1 MTSPIATTPAAASA
15 ISSVTAPS
23 ITGATGI
30 GSGLAR
36 GQSKENLEEAGKQ
49 FESIFTGMMLKSMRQ
64 AKLSDPLFDS
74 KAIDT
79 FSDMQDKQISQS
91 MAEHTPLGIG
101 KAMTDFLS
109 KSQSDLNGSA
119 ADPPA

>member
-1 MTSPIATTPAAASA
+1 MTQSA
-15 ISSVTAPS
+15 GS

-30 GSGLAR
+30 GLGLDR
-36 GQSKENLEEAGKQ
+36 GQSKENLEKAGQQ
-49 FESIFTGMMLKSMRQ
+49 FESIFTGMMLKAARQ
-64 AKLSDPLFDS
+64 AKLSDSLFDS

-79 FSDMQDKQISQS
+79 FTDMQDTQVAKM

-109 KSQSDLNGSA
+109 QKIAPSQSDLNDSSS
-119 ADPPA
+119 DPPK